1 MNLDLEAWKQFAT
14 DHWVLIV
21 VAIIALIVVINVVK
35 TLLKWVLVAA
45 IIVGVA
51 VYGGYS
57 VNDLK
62 EVGSKVTADLKDEAI
77 KAMAGEASQAQYQSN
92 DDGSYTVTTPN
103 LELSGVPNSGKVEV
117 KFRGISLGKWS
128 MDGAVR
134 ELVSQAREAAQ

>member
-1 MNLDLEAWKQFAT
+1 MSLDLDAWKQFAT

-21 VAIIALIVVINVVK
+21 VAVIVLIVVINVVK

-45 IIVGVA
+45 IVVGLA

-62 EVGSKVTADLKDEAI
+62 EVGSKVTADLKDEAV
-77 KAMAGEASQAQYQSN
+77 KAMAGEASQATYKLN
-92 DDGSYTVTTPN
+92 GDGTFTVTTPN
-103 LELSGVPNSGKVEV
+103 LELSGVPNSGKVNV
-117 KFRGISLGKWS
+117 KFRGVSLGSWS

-134 ELVSQAREAAQ
+134 ELVAQAREASQ